1 MARKSKKIE
10 PIRIEGELSCPRCRK
25 PLRFIGDTLNYMN
38 FRCDCPGNEGWWILL
53 KTEELKEAYWN
64 KQ

>member
-1 MARKSKKIE
+1 MARKPKKIE
-10 PIRIEGELSCPRCRK
+10 PIRIKGELSCPRCLK
-25 PLRFIGDTLNYMN
+25 SLRFIGDTLNYMN
-38 FRCDCPGNEGWWILL
+38 FRCDCSGNEGWWILL